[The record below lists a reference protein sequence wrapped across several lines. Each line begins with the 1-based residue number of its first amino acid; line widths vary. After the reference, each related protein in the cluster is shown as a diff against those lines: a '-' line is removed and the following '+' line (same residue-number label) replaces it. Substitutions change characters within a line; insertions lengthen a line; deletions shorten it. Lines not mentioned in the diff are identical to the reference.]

1 VSNNEIFD
9 GLTRG
14 KNRVHISKVRA
25 LTIAALLLICGRAF
39 GQSITAASIR
49 EADAT
54 TSDGVR
60 IHYLESGDATSSRV
74 LVLIPGWLLPAY
86 LWKEQLQKFSQSVRV
101 VAIDPRSQGEST
113 KTPDGN
119 SPEVRAKDLRDVL
132 VQLRVSRCVLVG
144 WSQGAQ
150 DIAAYVQQFGT
161 DSVAG
166 VVFVEGP
173 IAAGPAELE
182 VHRDYS
188 RSVLLYM
195 SAYTNQPK
203 GFTSGMVHSI
213 FEQPHPDLNLDQVVN
228 SSLRTP
234 TATGIAMLE
243 ADIFGADRRPALA
256 KLNRPA
262 LIVAAS
268 DSPELDQQKQTAA
281 AIPGSI
287 FLVIEKA
294 GYAVFVDQPKK
305 FDDALQN
312 FLQTKA
318 QW

>member
-1 VSNNEIFD
+1 M
-9 GLTRG
+9 
-14 KNRVHISKVRA
+14 HIPTVRA
-25 LTIAALLLICGRAF
+25 LAIAALFLFCCRAF
-39 GQSITAASIR
+39 GQSPAPAPIR
-49 EADAT
+49 EADAA

-60 IHYLESGDATSSRV
+60 IHYFEAGDSTSSRA
-74 LVLIPGWLLPAY
+74 LVLIPAWLLPAY
-86 LWKEQLQKFSQSVRV
+86 LWKEQLEKFSQSTRV
-101 VAIDPRSQGEST
+101 IAIDPRSQGESS

-119 SPEVRAKDLRDVL
+119 SPEVRARDLHDVL
-132 VQLRVSRCVLVG
+132 AQLKVSRCVLVG
-144 WSQGAQ
+144 WAQGAQ

-166 VVFVEGP
+166 AVFIEGP

-182 VHRDYS
+182 VHKDYS

-195 SAYTNQPK
+195 SAYGNQPK

-213 FEQPHPDLNLDQVVN
+213 FEQPHADLNLDQVVN
-228 SSLRTP
+228 SSLQTP

-262 LIVAAS
+262 LVVAAS
-268 DSPELDQQKQTAA
+268 DSPELDQQKHMAA
-281 AIPGSI
+281 TIPGST

-294 GYAVFVDQPKK
+294 GYAVFVDQPEK

-312 FLQTKA
+312 FLQSKA